1 MKTIGTIFLILV
13 TLTLSCYLCSQ
24 VSSVPIYDLPAAPAD
39 ITLQSE
45 PTPEA
50 PAGIT
55 LQTQP
60 IPAATL
66 AERTAFWLSFW
77 NGLIIVTTL
86 VLVGF
91 IVWGAVMLL
100 GPLADGLDKLVS
112 VVDHFRKVM
121 FDSRIDVIQVKK
133 SDRMSDIDVEAAQA
147 QLNHSNR
154 KTLLIQ
160 DRLRDV
166 TDLEVVERAYKLKM
180 SQKYGRLMLHAQRE
194 AMRKGVTK

>member
-1 MKTIGTIFLILV
+1 MKTLGTIFLILV
-13 TLTLSCYLCSQ
+13 ISILSCYLCSQ
-24 VSSVPIYDLPAAPAD
+24 IKNVPIVGQPIATA
-39 ITLQSE
+39 T
-45 PTPEA
+45 

-133 SDRMSDIDVEAAQA
+133 SDKLAVIDVDIAQA
-147 QLNHSNR
+147 RFEHD
-154 KTLLIQ
+154 KEKALIAL
-160 DRLRDV
+160 DRIQDV
-166 TDLEVVERAYKLKM
+166 TDIEVIEKANKLKL
-180 SQKYGRLMLHAQRE
+180 SEQYGRLMIKNHRRQMKRE
-194 AMRKGVTK
+194 ASK